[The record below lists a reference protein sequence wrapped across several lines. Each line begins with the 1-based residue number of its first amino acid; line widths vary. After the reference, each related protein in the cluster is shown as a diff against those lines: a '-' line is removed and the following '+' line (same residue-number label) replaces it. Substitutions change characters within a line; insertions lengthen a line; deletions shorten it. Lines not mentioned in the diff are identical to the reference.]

1 MWIQNQVKAC
11 NIDYSWRVMMSRAN
25 RLSLFEYFAY
35 VWMTLNVNI
44 LDHLLDKNMM
54 TPCEEHFQDLT
65 MDPYIQETFF

>member
-1 MWIQNQVKAC
+1 
-11 NIDYSWRVMMSRAN
+11 MSRAN
-25 RLSLFEYFAY
+25 RWSLFEYFAY

-65 MDPYIQETFF
+65 MDPYIQETVF